1 MKRIF
6 LTFLIAAFASAA
18 WAQDTPKKPSFAGFV
33 SNGFWDNWE
42 ISVGAGV
49 GTAFSNGS
57 NPKSLGDRLGFEG
70 NFSLTKWVHPVVGL
84 RAQLQGGQFNNYD
97 LEMGKMT
104 WPYLFAHADLMLNFS
119 NWIGGYR
126 EDRAWYAVPFVGFG
140 YMASNFTDKSQRD
153 NGMGTN
159 QELAVAYGLLSK
171 FRLSPSFDFNIE
183 LKGLLGK
190 SGLCPAQMDGRFL
203 VGLAAT
209 AGLTYRFNQR
219 NWQRGVPGYTA
230 DDIQAFQDAVAASM
244 AASAVLEA
252 QNAQLAQQLEDA
264 EAAAAAAKAAA
275 ANAAARAASEAAV
288 AAREADTLSPYS
300 IIFYDY
306 SMSKLTAKDKTRL
319 ELMAD
324 VIKDGP
330 KDRVYAIVGHADQQT
345 GTPAGNRRVADNRAK
360 NVYNFLVKCG
370 VNPKQLT
377 YEGKGN
383 EKDIY
388 KHNQKANRAVIIE

>member
-1 MKRIF
+1 MKKIY
-6 LTFLIAAFASAA
+6 LTFLIAAFASAT
-18 WAQDTPKKPSFAGFV
+18 WAQDTPKKPSFTGFV

-42 ISVGAGV
+42 ISVGAGA

-57 NPKSLGDRLGFEG
+57 NLKSFGDRIGFEG

-84 RAQLQGGQFNNYD
+84 RAQLQGGWFNNYD
-97 LEMGKMT
+97 PEKGKMD
-104 WPYLFAHADLMLNFS
+104 WPYMFVHTDVMLNVS

-153 NGMGTN
+153 FGASTN
-159 QELAVAYGLLSK
+159 QELAFTYGLLSK
-171 FRLSPSFDFNIE
+171 FRLSPAFDFNIE
-183 LKGLLGK
+183 LKGLLAK
-190 SGLCPAQMDGRFL
+190 SELCPAQMNGQYLLGFS
-203 VGLAAT
+203 AT
-209 AGLTYRFNQR
+209 AGLTYRFNKR

-230 DDIQAFQDAVAASM
+230 ADIQAFQDAVAASM
-244 AASAVLEA
+244 AAAAALEA

-264 EAAAAAAKAAA
+264 EAKAAAADAAAKAAAAKAAA
-275 ANAAARAASEAAV
+275 DAAAAARNAN
-288 AAREADTLSPYS
+288 TLSPYS
-300 IIFYDY
+300 IVFYDY
-306 SMSKLTAKDKTRL
+306 GMSKLTSKDKTRL

-330 KDRVYAIVGHADQQT
+330 KDRVYTIVGHADQQT
-345 GTPAGNRRVADNRAK
+345 GTAAGNRRVADNRAK
-360 NVYNFLVKCG
+360 NVYDYLVKCG

-383 EKDIY
+383 EPDIY
-388 KHNQKANRAVIIE
+388 KSNQKANRAVIVK

>member
-42 ISVGAGV
+42 ISVGAGA

-57 NPKSLGDRLGFEG
+57 NPKSLGDRIGFEG

-104 WPYLFAHADLMLNFS
+104 WPYMFVHTDLMLNVS

-153 NGMGTN
+153 NGVNTN
-159 QELAVAYGLLSK
+159 QELAFAYGLLSK
-171 FRLSPSFDFNIE
+171 FRLSPAFDFNIE
-183 LKGLLGK
+183 LKGLLSK
-190 SGLCPAQMDGRFL
+190 SELCPAQMNGQYLLGFS
-203 VGLAAT
+203 AT
-209 AGLTYRFNQR
+209 AGLTYRFNKR
-219 NWQRGVPGYTA
+219 GWQRGVPGYTA
-230 DDIQAFQDAVAASM
+230 ADIQAFQDAVAASM
-244 AASAVLEA
+244 AAAAALEA

-264 EAAAAAAKAAA
+264 EAAAAAADAAAKAAA
-275 ANAAARAASEAAV
+275 AKAAADAAAAARNTN
-288 AAREADTLSPYS
+288 TLSPYS
-300 IIFYDY
+300 IVFYDY
-306 SMSKLTAKDKTRL
+306 SMSKLTSKDKTRL

-330 KDRVYAIVGHADQQT
+330 KDRVYTIVGHADQQT
-345 GTPAGNRRVADNRAK
+345 GTAAGNRRVADNRAK
-360 NVYNFLVKCG
+360 NVYDFLVKCG

-383 EKDIY
+383 EQDIY
-388 KHNQKANRAVIIE
+388 KNNQKANRAVIVK